1 MARARA
7 NWKGYLRLSLVSCPI
22 ALYPASTAAERVHFH
37 QINAKTGHRI
47 KMNRV
52 DAETGKDVPYE
63 DIVKGYEVDKDR
75 YITVNRDELEAIAID
90 STRTIDIDG
99 FVRRE
104 EIDDLYLADP
114 YYIVPDGEV
123 GTQAYAVIREA
134 ISKQGMVAIG
144 RVVLSTREHVIAIEA
159 RGKGL
164 FGITLRYPYEV
175 RSDKDY
181 FADIPDEKITKDML
195 DLAIHIVGTKT
206 EKFAPGKFEDRYES
220 ALRELIEKKSA
231 GVAIEPVKH
240 REPTNVINLMD
251 ALRRSVESEAP
262 KPRARSARTRSAAA
276 QRRRSRRGSHAT
288 AKRRKAG

>member
-52 DAETGKDVPYE
+52 DSETGEDVPYE
-63 DIVKGYEVDKDR
+63 DIVKGYEVDDDR
-75 YITVNRDELEAIAID
+75 YITVDRDELEAIAID

-99 FVRRE
+99 FVRRN

-114 YYIVPDGEV
+114 YYIVPDGSV

-144 RVVLSTREHVIAIEA
+144 RVVLSTREHMIAIEA

-206 EKFAPGKFEDRYES
+206 EKFAPQKFEDRYERV
-220 ALRELIEKKSA
+220 LRELIDKKAA
-231 GVAIEPVKH
+231 GIAIKPVKH
-240 REPTNVINLMD
+240 REPTNVVNLMD
-251 ALRRSVESEAP
+251 ALRRSVASEGR
-262 KPRARSARTRSAAA
+262 KPRARSAGAE
-276 QRRRSRRGSHAT
+276 RRRPRRSGHAT